1 MPVLGSAIP
10 VVLVVALVLSKA
22 AGALQA
28 RGLAAVQGRVLVH
41 ALALALGALP
51 GRVAHLFRVQFRIAH
66 PIAGHQRP
74 AEDHHKLA
82 AQALMRERV
91 EIRQNPVA
99 STRKDHRIQMAI
111 PALAGQTEKLVE
123 QRAFEKPQVAM
134 AARLDQSGPLAGL
147 RDADYQSGSPAKV
160 YFGLSG
166 RRSTLNIP
174 LFQVVANHRLINNIY

>member
-1 MPVLGSAIP
+1 MRQSP
-10 VVLVVALVLSKA
+10 VV
-22 AGALQA
+22 
-28 RGLAAVQGRVLVH
+28 
-41 ALALALGALP
+41 
-51 GRVAHLFRVQFRIAH
+51 
-66 PIAGHQRP
+66 
-74 AEDHHKLA
+74 
-82 AQALMRERV
+82 
-91 EIRQNPVA
+91 

-111 PALAGQTEKLVE
+111 PALAGQVE